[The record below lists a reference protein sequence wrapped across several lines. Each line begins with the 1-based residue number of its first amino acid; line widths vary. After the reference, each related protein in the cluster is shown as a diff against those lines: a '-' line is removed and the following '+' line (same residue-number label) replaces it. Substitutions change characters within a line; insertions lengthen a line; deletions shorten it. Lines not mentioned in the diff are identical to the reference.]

1 MNGGPYLLLFRCPVV
16 PRIGSIS
23 TLGPNRSLALQV
35 AAQRRR
41 NRSSIAR
48 DNHLLYFRRIA
59 AMLVTHLDYD

>member
-1 MNGGPYLLLFRCPVV
+1 M
-16 PRIGSIS
+16 PRGAAHRVYFDTQPQPIARAS
-23 TLGPNRSLALQV
+23 V

>member
-1 MNGGPYLLLFRCPVV
+1 VV